1 MLEMGT
7 NYHRTQGRM
16 STEAPIGINQNYFI
30 LPFLLFFLK
39 KDCEIAS
46 NGMINPIGQLTS
58 DEIYPMNENL
68 FHREFST
75 NLVQKMEFH
84 DTKWIQLRPEYKEEP
99 INCLEDSFDATNFE
113 GWHIKWF

>member
-1 MLEMGT
+1 
-7 NYHRTQGRM
+7 
-16 STEAPIGINQNYFI
+16 
-30 LPFLLFFLK
+30 
-39 KDCEIAS
+39 
-46 NGMINPIGQLTS
+46 MINPIGQLNS

-84 DTKWIQLRPEYKEEP
+84 DTQWIQLRPEYKEEP
-99 INCLEDSFDATNFE
+99 INCLDDSFDATNFE